1 MRVSLMRII
10 FLFGSM
16 FLTTCVVIFVNY
28 PTSYGTRE
36 DERTVDRLRRLNT
49 LEHRILGGR
58 LLQVSQPKGQEYIF
72 SNKTSIDKNI
82 TKSISIKGEE
92 LPKPHNNIKRIKVN
106 IKGEGPPKPQ
116 NNVKSEEAPKLDNSI
131 KYEKAPKHDNSV
143 KHEETSKLENSVKTC
158 KHQRAPDRMENLF
171 GEQFNRSITPFM
183 TLSSL
188 QSASST
194 RYSLPFGFRRL
205 EGATRSLLEKLPD
218 TDIPADIRK
227 LSCRR
232 CIVIGN
238 GGLMKGA
245 QLGSEIDKYDA
256 VFRLNTAPIKGYE
269 TDVGSKTTVRI
280 VYPES
285 SVLSPDVYAQDWT
298 LLVVAFKQV
307 DLQWIDY
314 IIEGRDLKKLKG
326 FWHPTA
332 DFVPKPRK
340 DIRIFNPAII
350 SELSANLIGF
360 KIAKGKMDKNVPTT
374 GSMAIMVALRFCD
387 EISVAGFGYD
397 IKRPDTPIHYYSSE
411 KTKSIMS
418 SFTHGIDLE
427 KKFLHKLVK
436 QGIIND
442 LTGGL
447 RNQL

>member
-1 MRVSLMRII
+1 MRVSLMQII

-16 FLTTCVVIFVNY
+16 FLTTCFVIFINY
-28 PTSYGTRE
+28 PTSNGTRE

-58 LLQVSQPKGQEYIF
+58 LLQVSQLKGQEYIF

-82 TKSISIKGEE
+82 TK
-92 LPKPHNNIKRIKVN
+92 
-106 IKGEGPPKPQ
+106 
-116 NNVKSEEAPKLDNSI
+116 
-131 KYEKAPKHDNSV
+131 SV

-171 GEQFNRSITPFM
+171 GEQFNRSFTPFM

-269 TDVGSKTTVRI
+269 TDVGTKTTVRI

-298 LLVVAFKQV
+298 LLVVAFKQI

-314 IIEGRDLKKLKG
+314 IIEGRDLKTLKG

-340 DIRIFNPAII
+340 DLRIFNPAII

-418 SFTHGIDLE
+418 SFTHGINLE